1 MASLSDPFRA
11 GSPGGLSRRHL
22 GRLLG
27 ALAAGTTCPLFSEH
41 AMAAEAAK
49 LVLPA
54 PGAALDPETVFL
66 NRNENPL
73 GPAPEGIEA
82 IVKTARYGGRYHPF
96 DEPVE
101 LTAAIAELRGVKPT
115 YVQPFAG
122 SSDALIRSTLAFT
135 SPTRSWVMADPGY
148 GNGAPEVSGAKT
160 IRVPLRADHSHNAKA
175 MIAADPNAGA
185 YYVCNPNNPSGTV
198 TPPQEIDYLL
208 ANKRE
213 DAVVIVDEAY
223 IEFSDTAQSAAGLVA
238 ADKDVLVLRT
248 FSKVYGMAGIRAG
261 YALGRPD
268 LLDKLRPFGINF
280 GLLPITAVAC
290 ATASLR
296 AKDLVLERKAINR
309 RIRDDVFAFFRNKGV
324 DYIPSETSFFMV
336 DVKRPWEEFT
346 RAMAA
351 RKVIVGRLWP
361 TWPTRVR
368 VSVGSQE
375 EMAKFKGAFEKVL
388 G

>member
-1 MASLSDPFRA
+1 
-11 GSPGGLSRRHL
+11 
-22 GRLLG
+22 
-27 ALAAGTTCPLFSEH
+27 
-41 AMAAEAAK
+41 
-49 LVLPA
+49 
-54 PGAALDPETVFL
+54 
-66 NRNENPL
+66 
-73 GPAPEGIEA
+73 
-82 IVKTARYGGRYHPF
+82 
-96 DEPVE
+96 
-101 LTAAIAELRGVKPT
+101 
-115 YVQPFAG
+115 
-122 SSDALIRSTLAFT
+122 
-135 SPTRSWVMADPGY
+135 MADPGY
-148 GNGAPEVSGAKT
+148 GNGAPEVLGAKT
-160 IRVPLRADHSHNAKA
+160 TRVPLRADHSHDAKA
-175 MIAADPNAGA
+175 MIAADPDAGA

-198 TPPQEIDYLL
+198 TPPQQIDYLL
-208 ANKRE
+208 ANKRK

-268 LLDKLRPFGINF
+268 LLDRLRPFGINF

-296 AKDLVLERKAINR
+296 LKNLVPERKAINR

-324 DYIPSETSFFMV
+324 EYIPSETSFFMV

-375 EMAKFKGAFEKVL
+375 EMAKFKAAFEKVL
-388 G
+388 V